1 MATQMKTQVAIMGAG
16 PSGLLLAHLLQRSGI
31 DSIVIDGKSRE
42 EIEGTVK
49 AGIVEQPA
57 AEVLVGSGASARA
70 MNKEYEHHGITFDF
84 DGGSHRF
91 DFTKLVNKSVFL
103 FPQHEVLIDL
113 IAARIAA
120 GHPPLFE
127 HLAEKIIDE
136 NTNNPNVVG
145 KTATG
150 EEFEIDRQSVV

>member
-57 AEVLVGSGASARA
+57 AEVLVGSGASSRA
-70 MNKEYEHHGITFDF
+70 MIG
-84 DGGSHRF
+84 
-91 DFTKLVNKSVFL
+91 
-103 FPQHEVLIDL
+103 
-113 IAARIAA
+113 A
-120 GHPPLFE
+120 PPLPQYRYVA
-127 HLAEKIIDE
+127 LVTGSSKLL
-136 NTNNPNVVG
+136 G
-145 KTATG
+145 STA
-150 EEFEIDRQSVV
+150 S

>member
-57 AEVLVGSGASARA
+57 AEVLVGSGASSRA
-70 MNKEYEHHGITFDF
+70 MNKEYEHHGIIFDF

-91 DFTKLVNKSVFL
+91 DFTALVNKSVFL
-103 FPQHEVLIDL
+103 FPQHLHYHHH
-113 IAARIAA
+113 
-120 GHPPLFE
+120 HPNHP
-127 HLAEKIIDE
+127 K
-136 NTNNPNVVG
+136 
-145 KTATG
+145 
-150 EEFEIDRQSVV
+150 

>member
-57 AEVLVGSGASARA
+57 AEVLVGSGASSRA
-70 MNKEYEHHGITFDF
+70 MLRVIPTTADF
-84 DGGSHRF
+84 
-91 DFTKLVNKSVFL
+91 
-103 FPQHEVLIDL
+103 E
-113 IAARIAA
+113 
-120 GHPPLFE
+120 
-127 HLAEKIIDE
+127 
-136 NTNNPNVVG
+136 
-145 KTATG
+145 AT
-150 EEFEIDRQSVV
+150 